1 MELWLGIFSSACS
14 AIIVA
19 MLPKIFKGMS
29 ETKCKVDATNAA
41 VLSYLRSKILDKCK
55 QWQAEGYLPDDE
67 AYALQ
72 EMYRNYKA
80 LGGNHHV
87 DKQVEKTLELPLTKE

>member
-1 MELWLGIFSSACS
+1 MELLLGIFSSICS
-14 AIIVA
+14 TVLVA
-19 MLPKIFKGMS
+19 LVPKILKAIKANN
-29 ETKCKVDATNAA
+29 EAT
-41 VLSYLRSKILDKCK
+41 LSYLRSRILDKCK
-55 QWQAEGYLPDDE
+55 EHQAHGYLPDDD

-87 DKQVEKTLELPLTKE
+87 DKQVDKTLELPMTGGEN

>member
-1 MELWLGIFSSACS
+1 MELLLSIFSSACS
-14 AIIVA
+14 AIMVA
-19 MLPKIFKGMS
+19 MLPKIFKSMS
-29 ETKCKVDATNAA
+29 ETKEKIDATNDA
-41 VLSYLRSKILDKCK
+41 VLSYLRSRVLDKCK
-55 QWQAEGYLPDDE
+55 ESQADGYLTADD

-87 DKQVEKTLELPLTKE
+87 DKQVDNALELPLTKE

>member
-1 MELWLGIFSSACS
+1 MELLLGIVSSICS
-14 AIIVA
+14 TVLVA
-19 MLPKIFKGMS
+19 LVPKILKAIKANN
-29 ETKCKVDATNAA
+29 EAT
-41 VLSYLRSKILDKCK
+41 LSYLRSRILDKCK
-55 QWQAEGYLPDDE
+55 EHQAHGYLPDDD

-87 DKQVEKTLELPLTKE
+87 DKQVDKTLELPMTGGEN